1 MRFKRCP
8 ADSRNPE
15 RFELQDASGTRAVV
29 VPAAGMN
36 LVSVGIHD
44 REMLRLPMVLDA
56 FMPTQKTGGVP
67 LLHPWANRLRG
78 DVFREDGVTVDLA
91 AVPDLKRDGNGL
103 PMHGLLLRF
112 DAWELDHGT
121 EGDESW
127 IEGRVDWSSRPELM
141 AAFPFPHHLRIRW
154 SFRSIEGGLEA
165 TCRYEVE
172 SGALAV
178 PLGAGW
184 HPYLAPGAG
193 SHAELR
199 VETPMLRPIELDDR
213 GLPRRNDLGD
223 LVSGAPIDPSGPLG
237 SRTFDDLHRAPD
249 DGWTCAIS
257 SPDGGRIEFEADSKW
272 PWLQL
277 YSPEGADFMCFEPM
291 LAPTAA
297 LTDGVAAIVPA
308 GTVFQ
313 ASFVI
318 RFTVRS

>member
-8 ADSRNPE
+8 ADSGNPE

-36 LVSVGIHD
+36 LVSVAIHG
-44 REMLRLPMVLDA
+44 REMLRLPMALDA
-56 FMPTQKTGGVP
+56 FMHTQKTGGVP

-78 DVFREDGVTVDLA
+78 DAFQEDGVAVDLA

-121 EGDESW
+121 EGDECW
-127 IEGRVDWSSRPELM
+127 IEGRVDWPSHPELM
-141 AAFPFPHHLRIRW
+141 AAFPFPHRLRIRW
-154 SFRSIEGGLEA
+154 SLRPIEGGMEA
-165 TCRYEVE
+165 ACRYEVE
-172 SGALAV
+172 SGALDV

-184 HPYLAPGAG
+184 HPYLAPGSG
-193 SHAELR
+193 LHADLQL
-199 VETPMLRPIELDDR
+199 ETPMLRPIELDDR
-213 GLPRRNDLGD
+213 GLPRRDDLGD
-223 LVSGAPIDPSGPLG
+223 LVSGALIDPSGPLG
-237 SRTFDDLHRAPD
+237 PRRFDDLHQAPD

-257 SPDGGRIEFEADSKW
+257 SPDGGRIEFEADSNW

-277 YSPEGADFMCFEPM
+277 YSPEDADFMCFEPM

-297 LTDGVAAIVPA
+297 LSDGAAMVVPA

-313 ASFVI
+313 ASFAI
-318 RFTVRS
+318 RFTVRP